1 MLHTRGAEIPARER
15 EGERETSGGSGE
27 RDDNSGGVGARDGE
41 VGLSLVARSPIA
53 RRRASRA
60 QCYDGQ
66 QADKSP
72 LVLCRR
78 PPPGRVSEGRKAR
91 VSVNR
96 G

>member
-1 MLHTRGAEIPARER
+1 MSHVLHTRGAEIPARER
-15 EGERETSGGSGE
+15 EGERETAGE
-27 RDDNSGGVGARDGE
+27 RRLGLGANGTIIAAALERGT
-41 VGLSLVARSPIA
+41 VRLVSLVARSPIA

-78 PPPGRVSEGRKAR
+78 PEE
-91 VSVNR
+91 
-96 G
+96 